1 MLLLRG
7 RKALTPSPAASTSKA
22 TDDENADGGIRRE
35 PEAPEYEDIAP
46 ERPAPA
52 REEFAVLDE
61 EPDDEAQRAK
71 QLQDRFRGVARQASL
86 DPEDGI
92 EL

>member
-1 MLLLRG
+1 M
-7 RKALTPSPAASTSKA
+7 PSGVSFWRHRAGHVRQSETGSSWS
-22 TDDENADGGIRRE
+22 DSS
-35 PEAPEYEDIAP
+35 IAP

-52 REEFAVLDE
+52 REEFAALDD
-61 EPDDEAQRAK
+61 EPDDDAQRAK
-71 QLQDRFRGVARQASL
+71 QLRDRFRGVARQASL